1 VINERLLD
9 IIQKYRLYNYSIN
22 NILELKPKPKR
33 RGGKLSR
40 QLRDN
45 GASPPQQLELLFCI
59 AFDAFAHNLQL
70 LEGACKQKGAQ
81 FGAATQHFDQFDL
94 LKKVGA
100 PPRPA
105 SIMVALPTPA
115 PAPVSDLRED
125 GRGIEDRDG
134 VGTTPQAPNGLA
146 GRLLNIPLSN
156 VERLRST
163 LSVVS
168 LQSSSS

>member
-94 LKKVGA
+94 LKKV
-100 PPRPA
+100 
-105 SIMVALPTPA
+105 I
-115 PAPVSDLRED
+115 D
-125 GRGIEDRDG
+125 GKRADFDFVLI
-134 VGTTPQAPNGLA
+134 
-146 GRLLNIPLSN
+146 
-156 VERLRST
+156 
-163 LSVVS
+163 
-168 LQSSSS
+168 LQFFRF